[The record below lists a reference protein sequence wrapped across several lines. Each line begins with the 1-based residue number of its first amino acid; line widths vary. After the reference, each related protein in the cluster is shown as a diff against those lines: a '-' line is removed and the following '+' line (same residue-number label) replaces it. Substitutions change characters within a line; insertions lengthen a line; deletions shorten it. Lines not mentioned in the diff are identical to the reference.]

1 MAAKQEF
8 FNPKTGE
15 NHGIFGYKYLK
26 FHRMRDP
33 KWTAGDKM
41 IQYVGITKIYDR
53 DRKLQGL
60 KTIMARKHK
69 QQYTRRVNKLLK
81 DDTGYLHVAN
91 VGDAQRIKN
100 IFQGHYEMQKA
111 YHPLMIE
118 NIVEK
123 IDQRTF
129 AKRKALDRLVHRYKT
144 LTDSYEKELIKV
156 SELQDRTKFMDPQE
170 LYEEIE
176 AKSYELE
183 LRHCGTRI
191 RTADAINRAYNEI
204 IRTMLKDSI
213 YYDPVLSALQEDL
226 TEQNRFIQKTRN
238 TGIPT
243 MKNVQSLQHEFE
255 DIDRK
260 TSKELTDRFNALME
274 HREILNSNN
283 RRVKSLVRR
292 DSDFDVNSSRYDRD
306 TCSMADLKIQM
317 DEIEKILKQLK
328 NATSCGNPKEIYPRV
343 KQQIRDSEKMKK
355 NMEKRE
361 HQRNIAQIE
370 ADIADMCHDELAN
383 DFTPDEIRRI
393 DNYRKLEEK
402 INTEKAKQKVLLGN
416 KADLKDTTN
425 MLKSAFQH
433 ILDVLRNMENGM
445 TTASKPETA
454 NPNDSILDL
463 PFLDFNQAM
472 KNPPPK
478 LFEGDLQSFIS
489 KAKYKISN
497 LMNIYRDVDLT
508 AKQELLNME
517 YQSNIL
523 KEYNEQ
529 NLKSMKD
536 IGKSIMEGIVIDDPN
551 VYSRKQIK
559 AISANIVEK
568 NMKRED

>member
-1 MAAKQEF
+1 MAAKEEY

-53 DRKLQGL
+53 DRKLQAL
-60 KTIMARKHK
+60 KTIMARKNK
-69 QQYTRRVNKLLK
+69 QQYTRRVNKMLK
-81 DDTGYLHVAN
+81 DDTGYLNVAN

-100 IFQGHYEMQKA
+100 IFQGHFEMQRA

-129 AKRKALDRLVHRYKT
+129 AKRKALDALVHRFKT
-144 LTDSYEKELIKV
+144 LSAAYEKELIKV

-213 YYDPVLSALQEDL
+213 YYDPVLNALQEDL
-226 TEQNRFIQKTRN
+226 TEQHRFINKIRN

-243 MKNVQSLQHEFE
+243 MKNVQSLQQEFE

-274 HREILNSNN
+274 HREVLNANN
-283 RRVKSLVRR
+283 RRVKTLVRR
-292 DSDFDVNSSRYDRD
+292 DSDFDVNPSRYDRD
-306 TCSMADLKIQM
+306 TRSMADLKIQM
-317 DEIEKILKQLK
+317 EEIEKILKQLK
-328 NATSCGNPKEIYPRV
+328 NATSCGKPKEIYPRV

-355 NMEKRE
+355 NLEKRE
-361 HQRNIAQIE
+361 HQRSITQIE
-370 ADIADMCHDELAN
+370 ADIAEMCHDELAN

-393 DNYRKLEEK
+393 ENYRLVEKKINAEK
-402 INTEKAKQKVLLGN
+402 IKQKELLEN
-416 KADLKDTTN
+416 KSDLKDARN

-433 ILDVLRNMENGM
+433 ILDVLRNVDNGVVN
-445 TTASKPETA
+445 SFKSESA
-454 NPNDSILDL
+454 NPDSLLDL
-463 PFLDFNQAM
+463 PYFDFNQVM

-478 LFEGDLQSFIS
+478 LLEGDLLVFIS
-489 KAKYKISN
+489 KAKTKISN
-497 LMNIYRDVDLT
+497 LMNIYRDVELT
-508 AKQELLNME
+508 SKQDILNLK

-523 KEYNEQ
+523 EEYNKQ
-529 NLKSMKD
+529 NMKSMKD
-536 IGKSIMEGIVIDDPN
+536 IGKSIMEDIVIDDPN

-559 AISANIVEK
+559 AISANIVEN